1 MSNTEQ
7 STALTPV
14 FDAQSA
20 LAEMTQAGRLD
31 KYLYSFKQGGKEIC
45 DLNTSG
51 INSLAIAQGVSID
64 GVIILDEDDTQ
75 ITVQAVAIN
84 HAGLK
89 HHGIAREFKTTGNGY
104 PNPHALTNAT
114 SKAQRNAKKGL
125 LPMAEVREAIRKAG
139 KTPSDS

>member
-7 STALTPV
+7 TTALTPALN
-14 FDAQSA
+14 AQSA

-31 KYLYSFKQGGKEIC
+31 KYLYSFKQGNKEIC

-51 INSLAIAQGVSID
+51 VNSLAIAQGVSID
-64 GVIILDEDDTQ
+64 SVTIIQEDDTQ
-75 ITVQAVAIN
+75 ITVQAVAVN

-89 HHGIAREFKTTGNGY
+89 HHGIAREFKTNGNGY
-104 PNPHALTNAT
+104 PNPHALSNAT

-139 KTPSDS
+139 KTPGDS